1 MDSGIDIRVGT
12 GGAGDGVRAM
22 QSVEYSSLMHNANN
36 HSAEVEMRKRYK
48 SLKKTVTFFSAVGAQ
63 RDVFF
68 CRNLVCE
75 RILENKIL
83 ILASFSPI
91 SAIVLF
97 VIILCL
103 LVIILAMKQNPVC
116 DLSTPHSEALTVNIL
131 GEIRYAREQAKAD
144 HR

>member
-12 GGAGDGVRAM
+12 AGAGDGVRAM

-68 CRNLVCE
+68 VV
-75 RILENKIL
+75 IL
-83 ILASFSPI
+83 SVRGS
-91 SAIVLF
+91 
-97 VIILCL
+97 
-103 LVIILAMKQNPVC
+103 
-116 DLSTPHSEALTVNIL
+116 
-131 GEIRYAREQAKAD
+131 
-144 HR
+144 